1 MLDSLLFL
9 TSSFFNLMF
18 AQNISKEDINLLPLG
33 KFEGDIVIID
43 KLSQIA
49 AAFEVIN
56 QHAFVGFDTETK
68 PVFVRGESNQVSLLQ
83 IAIPSQVFLVRIHL
97 TGLTKEII
105 DFFENDRIKKLGVGL
120 RDDLIF
126 LQRIAPFE
134 PAGFIELNQMVNTLE
149 IEANGLRKLA
159 AIILGFRISKNAQ
172 VSNWEAPVLHEK
184 QLVYAATDAWV
195 CLEMFNK
202 IRTLDLVKF

>member
-1 MLDSLLFL
+1 
-9 TSSFFNLMF
+9 MF

-43 KLSQIA
+43 QISQLA
-49 AAFEVIN
+49 AAFEAIN
-56 QHAFVGFDTETK
+56 QHAYVGFDTETK
-68 PVFVRGESNQVSLLQ
+68 PVFVRGESNKVSLLQ
-83 IAIPSQVFLVRIHL
+83 IAVPGQVFLVRIHL

-105 DFFENDRIKKLGVGL
+105 DFFENDGIKKLGVGL

-172 VSNWEAPVLHEK
+172 VSNWEAPVLNEK

>member
-1 MLDSLLFL
+1 
-9 TSSFFNLMF
+9 MF

-43 KLSQIA
+43 QISQLVT
-49 AAFEVIN
+49 AFEAIN

-68 PVFVRGESNQVSLLQ
+68 PVFVRGESNKVSLLQ
-83 IAIPSQVFLVRIHL
+83 IAIPGQVFLVRIHL

-105 DFFENDRIKKLGVGL
+105 DFFENDGIKKLGVGL

-172 VSNWEAPVLHEK
+172 VSNWEAPVLNEK

>member
-1 MLDSLLFL
+1 
-9 TSSFFNLMF
+9 MF

-43 KLSQIA
+43 QISQIA
-49 AAFEVIN
+49 AAFEKIN
-56 QHAFVGFDTETK
+56 QFSFVGFDTETK
-68 PVFVRGESNQVSLLQ
+68 PVFVRGESNKVSLLQ
-83 IAIPSQVFLVRIHL
+83 IAIPDQVFLVRIHL

-105 DFFENDRIKKLGVGL
+105 DFFENDQIKKLGVGL

-172 VSNWEAPVLHEK
+172 VSNWEAPILNEK

-202 IRTLDLVKF
+202 IRTSDLVKF

>member
-1 MLDSLLFL
+1 
-9 TSSFFNLMF
+9 MF

-43 KLSQIA
+43 QISQLA
-49 AAFEVIN
+49 TAFEAIN

-68 PVFVRGESNQVSLLQ
+68 PVFVRGESNKVSLLQ
-83 IAIPSQVFLVRIHL
+83 IAIPGQVFLVRIHL
-97 TGLTKEII
+97 TGLTEEII

-172 VSNWEAPVLHEK
+172 VSNWEAPVLNEK